1 MLCVWSSSSRQ
12 RSTSACSSNKYNIYS
27 EWAGL
32 RGWTGAMRTAENTL
46 PPNFGDPLKGE
57 LRRISL
63 LKLSEKGYEQ
73 HSDRGFGWYTEGEMY
88 EKTLIGGPQGYAA
101 SA

>member
-1 MLCVWSSSSRQ
+1 MAKVEY
-12 RSTSACSSNKYNIYS
+12 K
-27 EWAGL
+27 
-32 RGWTGAMRTAENTL
+32 
-46 PPNFGDPLKGE
+46 
-57 LRRISL
+57 
-63 LKLSEKGYEQ
+63 KLSEKGYEQ